1 MKGGT
6 AMDTF
11 GRSAWAQKSFSNNYL
26 EKADIYIPERRNMI
40 SMFSSLL
47 TFFYAGSCDIRVLD
61 LGCGDGVL
69 TGELLEKSNVS
80 GKSSGIS
87 IVPTLAD
94 GSESMLQKAGERL
107 NAYRNIAYVH
117 ASFHEL
123 IHGSTGSSSIAALGM
138 FDLCVS
144 SHAIHHLEMKDKTAL
159 FRFIFE
165 HLNKD
170 GRFINADVVLPPS
183 EDLEAWYI
191 AQWKESMQAMMD
203 QAGLSDEAPDD
214 VVNRY
219 KDPSSMNRPD
229 TLEDQVTALKEAGFR
244 EVDCYFKNGIF
255 AVFGGK
261 K

>member
-1 MKGGT
+1 
-6 AMDTF
+6 MDTF
-11 GRSAWAQKSFSNNYL
+11 GRSAWAQKAFSNNYL

-47 TFFYAGSCDIRVLD
+47 TFFYAGRYDIRVLD

-69 TGELLEKSNVS
+69 TGELLRKSNVL
-80 GKSSGIS
+80 GKSSGMS
-87 IVPTLAD
+87 LVPTLAD

-107 NAYRNIAYVH
+107 KAYQHIAYVH

-123 IHGSTGSSSIAALGM
+123 IRGSSGRAALGM
-138 FDLCVS
+138 FDLCMS

-165 HLNKD
+165 HLHKD

-183 EDLEAWYI
+183 EGLEAWYI
-191 AQWKESMQAMMD
+191 AQWKEIMQAVMD
-203 QAGLSDEAPDD
+203 QTGLSDESPDD
-214 VVNRY
+214 VVKRY